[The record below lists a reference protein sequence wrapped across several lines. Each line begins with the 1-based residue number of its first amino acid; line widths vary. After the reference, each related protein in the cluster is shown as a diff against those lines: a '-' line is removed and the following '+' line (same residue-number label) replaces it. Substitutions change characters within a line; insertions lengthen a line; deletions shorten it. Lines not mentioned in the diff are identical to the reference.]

1 MNNKIHKIRVT
12 SIYFDFMM
20 SQLIWWS

>member
-1 MNNKIHKIRVT
+1 MHKIRVT